1 MKLYELSSTSDV
13 KTVLEHLGVT
23 HEGQKLLVPKSRL
36 HLIYIR
42 DLKTPA
48 ANILKQ
54 DALSIGADLAVPK
67 ETVTCSVPLV
77 DALLIANE
85 KQLKELIQK
94 EKAQPF
100 GLKMVSDALASLV
113 KQPVDDNAFEVM
125 GVVNANEDSF
135 FQGSRF
141 QGDAA
146 LSHIVSMIDEG
157 ATIIDLG
164 GVSSRPGSLGV
175 SEEEELSRVRPIID
189 LIAHHN
195 LTCKARFSLDS
206 YSPLCL
212 EYALSRGFSI
222 VNDITALS
230 DDAVARVAAK
240 YRATVVLMHMQND
253 PTTMQCEP
261 VYDNVVLAVD
271 AFFEERIEKAKRFG
285 ISDMILDVGIG
296 FGKTLEHNLQL
307 LKHHAHFLRFGYPLL
322 VGASRKSMIDKII
335 PTPVEERLP
344 GTLALH
350 LKAYEEGAT
359 IIRAHDVKAHVQAL
373 SVFKALHLTV

>member
-1 MKLYELSSTSDV
+1 MKLYELSSTADV
-13 KTVLEHLGVT
+13 KTVFDRLGVT
-23 HEGQKLLVPKSRL
+23 HEGQKFLVPKTKLR
-36 HLIYIR
+36 LIYIR
-42 DLKTPA
+42 ELKTPA

-67 ETVTCSVPLV
+67 ETVTCSVPCV
-77 DALLIANE
+77 DALLIAND

-100 GLKMVSDALASLV
+100 GLKAVSEALTSLTR
-113 KQPVDDNAFEVM
+113 QATDHAFEVM

-141 QGDAA
+141 HGDAA
-146 LSHIVSMIDEG
+146 LAHIVSMIEAG

-189 LIAHHN
+189 LIALHN

-222 VNDITALS
+222 VNDITALC

-240 YRATVVLMHMQND
+240 YRAGVVLMHMQND

-285 ISDMILDVGIG
+285 ISDIMLDVGIG

-359 IIRAHDVKAHVQAL
+359 IIRAHDVKAHMQAL
-373 SVFKALHLTV
+373 SVSKALHLTV

>member
-1 MKLYELSSTSDV
+1 MKLYELSSTADV
-13 KTVLEHLGVT
+13 KTVFDRLGVT
-23 HEGQKLLVPKSRL
+23 HEGQKLLVPKTKLR
-36 HLIYIR
+36 LIYIR
-42 DLKTPA
+42 ELKTPA

-67 ETVTCSVPLV
+67 ETVTCSVPCV
-77 DALLIANE
+77 DALLIAND

-100 GLKMVSDALASLV
+100 GLKAVSEALTSLTR
-113 KQPVDDNAFEVM
+113 QATDHAFEVM

-141 QGDAA
+141 HGDAA
-146 LSHIVSMIDEG
+146 LAHIVSMIEAG

-189 LIAHHN
+189 LIALHN

-222 VNDITALS
+222 VNDITALC

-240 YRATVVLMHMQND
+240 YRAGVVLMHMQND

-285 ISDMILDVGIG
+285 ISDIMLDVGIG

-359 IIRAHDVKAHVQAL
+359 IIRAHDVKAHMQAL
-373 SVFKALHLTV
+373 SVSKALHLTV